1 MIRVWHCYPRNRTI
15 HHLLDEFGVFELA
28 LIINQTLIGDT
39 FSSWRVQASIRCLL
53 CVGWARLICRFKFHR
68 SWVLSFRCNEHRL
81 GAGRLLDF
89 VDFDWTFCALDRML
103 KLSHVIDRNE
113 VLSLCNFVVRMLY
126 SSNVLLQATLPQ
138 QASLLN
144 HTVKFSC
151 KCHFIPATERLISI
165 LALRLILAHNI
176 LLGWLPLR
184 IFAIQ

>member
-1 MIRVWHCYPRNRTI
+1 M
-15 HHLLDEFGVFELA
+15 
-28 LIINQTLIGDT
+28 
-39 FSSWRVQASIRCLL
+39 
-53 CVGWARLICRFKFHR
+53 CRFKFHR
-68 SWVLSFRCNEHRL
+68 SWVLGFRCNEHRL

-113 VLSLCNFVVRMLY
+113 VLSFCNFVVRMLH

-144 HTVKFSC
+144 NTVKFSC

-184 IFAIQ
+184 ILAIQ

>member
-1 MIRVWHCYPRNRTI
+1 
-15 HHLLDEFGVFELA
+15 
-28 LIINQTLIGDT
+28 
-39 FSSWRVQASIRCLL
+39 
-53 CVGWARLICRFKFHR
+53 
-68 SWVLSFRCNEHRL
+68 
-81 GAGRLLDF
+81 
-89 VDFDWTFCALDRML
+89 ML